1 MMRTYPPLRR
11 HSLRPGSL
19 LLSPDQRGEY
29 VQLNSPAL
37 AVLTDFRKI
46 PAATIDTEAPMEA
59 ANRFMIR
66 RSVRLLLVTDGESRV
81 LGLIT
86 ANDILGE
93 TPIKLISELRLR
105 RQDLLVRDVMTPQE
119 RLDVLTF
126 DDVEHV
132 EVGHIVST
140 LRQAQRQHALV
151 CEQVGDG
158 ADRVRGVFSLSQ
170 IARQLG
176 IAIQTS
182 EIARTFAEIEAALEY

>member
-1 MMRTYPPLRR
+1 MMRTYPPLKR
-11 HSLRPGSL
+11 HSLRSGSL
-19 LLSPDQRGEY
+19 LLSPDQRGEH
-29 VQLNSPAL
+29 VQLNFPAL
-37 AVLTDFRKI
+37 AVLTDFRRI

-66 RSVRLLLVTDGESRV
+66 RGVRLLLVTDGESRV

-93 TPIKLISELRLR
+93 KPIKLISELRLR

-126 DDVEHV
+126 DDVQQT

-140 LRQAQRQHALV
+140 LHQAQRQHALV
-151 CEQVGDG
+151 CEKGGNG
-158 ADRVRGVFSLSQ
+158 ADGVRGVFSLSQ

-176 IAIQTS
+176 ISIQTS
-182 EIARTFAEIEAALEY
+182 EIAITFAEIEAALGN